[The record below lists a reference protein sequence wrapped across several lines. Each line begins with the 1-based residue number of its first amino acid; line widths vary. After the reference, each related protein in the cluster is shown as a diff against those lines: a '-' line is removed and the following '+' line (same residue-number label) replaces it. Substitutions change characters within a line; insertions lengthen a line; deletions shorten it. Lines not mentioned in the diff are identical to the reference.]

1 MIILGLSKSLSELLL
16 TQAIDLFY

>member
-1 MIILGLSKSLSELLL
+1 MIILGLSRSLSELLL